1 MIESRS
7 IIIIKSQ
14 KIIMMKYQKIIMI
27 EPQKMIIF
35 FKTTKNYHYQVKVK
49 NFNKLLV
56 PPIKN

>member
-1 MIESRS
+1 MLKLTNNMMESRNIIMIEPQR
-7 IIIIKSQ
+7 
-14 KIIMMKYQKIIMI
+14 IIMI

-49 NFNKLLV
+49 NSNKLLI